1 VPWGIRCGMTELTR
15 DEVIARVKDGESLE
29 GEDLSGL
36 DLRRANLSGAD
47 LRGTK
52 LSGADLTGAYLGQ
65 ANLRGTKLTGAN
77 LGETDLGGGLS
88 LGSLSPSSARM
99 DPGSCTSI

>member
-1 VPWGIRCGMTELTR
+1 MTELTR

-52 LSGADLTGAYLGQ
+52 LSGADLTGAYLG
-65 ANLRGTKLTGAN
+65 
-77 LGETDLGGGLS
+77 ETDLGGGLS